1 MTSTHPTWILPVE
14 LPLDAPPQIKVVTSA
29 PVFLPVTPKSTE
41 TIPRSHAS
49 IQEDD
54 QENDNDIPDNDPPH
68 GLLWRWFFWS
78 ASFLMG
84 GIIIE
89 EMWTFLMAQYQM
101 HPAMG
106 VFFALSLLFL
116 SAALITAIAREIITL
131 QAIKKRNVLRHEAL
145 RLIAED
151 TFGHAMPLLGQ
162 VTDIYRDRQETR
174 ESLIHFRSLT
184 RDHLGDQELL
194 ALFSSTA
201 LQPLDDAVLRLVG
214 RHAAG
219 AALFS
224 VISPLAILDVLVFF
238 WRNIRMV
245 REISRI
251 YGLRPGMVGS
261 IILMRNVAEG
271 MVAAGVGELIT
282 DSMTDTLGDAL
293 TEAAL
298 SGAGQ
303 AATNALFTMRTGLQ
317 TMIQCRP
324 IPFPATQ
331 KPGLNQIRQAFKA
344 AISSSKSA
352 TLK

>member
-1 MTSTHPTWILPVE
+1 MTSNNPTWILPIE
-14 LPLDAPPQIKVVTSA
+14 LPLDAPPQAKVISSA

-41 TIPRSHAS
+41 RIPTSHGS
-49 IQEDD
+49 IQEEDLEDD
-54 QENDNDIPDNDPPH
+54 DDIPDHDSPH
-68 GLLWRWFFWS
+68 GTLWRWFFWS
-78 ASFLMG
+78 ASFLLG
-84 GIIIE
+84 GLIIE
-89 EMWTFLMAQYQM
+89 EMWTFLLAQYHM

-106 VFFALSLLFL
+106 IFFALSLLFL
-116 SAALITAIAREIITL
+116 SAALITAIAQEIMAL
-131 QAIKKRNVLRHEAL
+131 RAIKKRNFLRHEAE

-151 TFGHAMPLLGQ
+151 TFGQAMPLLGE
-162 VTDIYRDRQETR
+162 VTDLYRDRQETR

-194 ALFSSTA
+194 ALFSSKA
-201 LQPLDDAVLRLVG
+201 LQPLDEAVLRIIG
-214 RHAAG
+214 RHAAA

-261 IILMRNVAEG
+261 ILLMRNVAEG

-324 IPFPATQ
+324 IPFPAAQ

-344 AISSSKSA
+344 AISSAKSA
-352 TLK
+352 T